1 MDIDI
6 LIVRRGPDM
15 ENTKLDM
22 KALFSPNGGVAP
34 FAKTQGKSPMASLQ
48 TQSTSFVS
56 VLDEKTFEAIN
67 NKSDTEA
74 NNEEPDQEAIN
85 PAFAAIPEV
94 IQSQPS
100 EDASVAEALGVKNQV
115 HQVVTQAA
123 DGTGQVVKIG
133 ENSTHFKLSSAS
145 GTEEKAIAE
154 IDQSTPIPTL
164 ELTGMSTRNNV
175 KSDIPFIT
183 ENRGQVD
190 DTQTHTIVNEA
201 GSKTLAATVVDA
213 SLSQMDSSVGDH
225 ATNHMQS
232 KKSMPRTEAESRN
245 EGSEVLRQKDDMS
258 AVDTLFTALRRTTVS
273 HRDNRTDTTGQKEA
287 GALPTA
293 TQEPSV
299 TADDRAAA
307 IEASQSRKTA
317 QVELSDHAV
326 FMKNSPEGITADDQ
340 DVQQHLDVAPDHHDR
355 TKNQYEFPLRAETTN
370 ILSGNGNRLA
380 AADGSVGINTQ
391 AVIDQIQNARQSM
404 NSGFGRVRIT
414 LDPPNLG
421 TVSLEIVVRKEWVGV
436 VMTADNSGVQQ
447 ALQSRVDDIRTAL
460 QRQDLK
466 IENFQILLQD
476 NTANQQRGYSG
487 AAFGQQHERQAGKNQ
502 MENHIPVEPLTL
514 PIEESRRAMGL
525 VSIFV

>member
-1 MDIDI
+1 M
-6 LIVRRGPDM
+6 
-15 ENTKLDM
+15 
-22 KALFSPNGGVAP
+22 
-34 FAKTQGKSPMASLQ
+34 
-48 TQSTSFVS
+48 
-56 VLDEKTFEAIN
+56 
-67 NKSDTEA
+67 
-74 NNEEPDQEAIN
+74 
-85 PAFAAIPEV
+85 
-94 IQSQPS
+94 
-100 EDASVAEALGVKNQV
+100 
-115 HQVVTQAA
+115 
-123 DGTGQVVKIG
+123 
-133 ENSTHFKLSSAS
+133 
-145 GTEEKAIAE
+145 
-154 IDQSTPIPTL
+154 DQSTPIPTL

-190 DTQTHTIVNEA
+190 ETQTHTIVSEA

-213 SLSQMDSSVGDH
+213 RLSQMDSSVGDH

-232 KKSMPRTEAESRN
+232 KKSLPRTEAESMN
-245 EGSEVLRQKDDMS
+245 EVSEVLQQKDDKS
-258 AVDTLFTALRRTTVS
+258 VVDTLFTELRRTTAS

-287 GALPTA
+287 GVLPTA
-293 TQEPSV
+293 TQEPIV

-340 DVQQHLDVAPDHHDR
+340 DVQQHLNIAPDRHDR

-370 ILSGNGNRLA
+370 IPSGNGNRLA

-476 NTANQQRGYSG
+476 NTANQQQGYSG
-487 AAFGQQHERQAGKNQ
+487 AAFGQQHERQAGQNQ
-502 MENHIPVEPLTL
+502 MENHIPVEPLTQ